1 MLRAPAAPLP
11 PSPGAVTT
19 AAGAVRRTLAPRLR
33 WYQADLKQAANDA
46 WIENGPESAILA
58 VLPTG
63 GGKTVFFSSIIGDH
77 VGASCTLAHRREL
90 IAQISMAFARNGI
103 RHRILA
109 PDKIIR
115 QICNLHL
122 LELGVCFYDANARS
136 GVASVQS
143 LTPSTIK
150 QNQRWL
156 EQVTLWCIDECH
168 HGIVDT
174 GWAKVLTLFP
184 RAKGLGVTATPI
196 RADGRGLGVHA
207 SGLFH
212 AMVVGPTMRELI
224 DWGYLCDYRIVVAET
239 HIDMAGVTI
248 GKQGDYVLDRGKG
261 KAAVRASGIVGNV
274 VETYLKWTPGML
286 GLCFTSDVETAE
298 DMAAAFR
305 ARGVSAE
312 AIDGKTDP
320 DLRDAAMKRFK
331 ARQTMVLV
339 NCELF
344 GEGTDIPGVEVVM
357 LARKTM
363 SFSLHAQ
370 QFGRGARLNIS
381 QELMYQWDD
390 FSVPE
395 RLVHIAASPKPRFW
409 ILDFAGNV
417 LAPGLGLPDAKNDWS
432 LDDSERKSSNGPN
445 DVIPNRA
452 CLNPECLSMYLR
464 SLPCC
469 PYCGVVPKPTPGKS
483 GPEAVDGDMTLLDE
497 ALMAVLRD
505 AVAKVAMPNDVFREQ
520 ASIRKL
526 PSIWAMSQVKLHDAH
541 RTALLELQDALA
553 WWAGEQRAKGKS
565 DAQLFREFF
574 LIFGHDWLSVQA
586 LDRETMI
593 KVTGWVV
600 DRLTPASIMSMMGL
614 DAG

>member
-1 MLRAPAAPLP
+1 MLRAPAPPPP
-11 PSPGAVTT
+11 PSPGAPTSV
-19 AAGAVRRTLAPRLR
+19 ASAVRRHSAPVLR
-33 WYQADLKQAANDA
+33 WYQSELKQAANDA
-46 WIENGPESAILA
+46 WVNEGPQSAILA

-63 GGKTVFFSSIIGDH
+63 GGKTVFFSSLLGDH
-77 VGASCTLAHRREL
+77 AGASCTLAHRREL

-109 PDKIIR
+109 PDPIIR
-115 QICNLHL
+115 QICNQHL
-122 LELGVCFYDANARS
+122 LELGVCFYDANARA

-150 QNQRWL
+150 HNKRWL
-156 EQVTLWCIDECH
+156 DQVTLWVIDECH

-184 RAKGLGVTATPI
+184 NAKGLGVTATPI
-196 RADGRGLGVHA
+196 RADGQGLGVHA

-224 DWGYLCDYRIVVAET
+224 DRGYLCDYKIIVSET
-239 HIDMAGVTI
+239 HMDMAGVTI

-274 VETYLKWTPGML
+274 VETYLQWTPNML

-305 ARGVSAE
+305 ARGVTAE

-320 DLRDAAMKRFK
+320 DVRDAAMKRFK
-331 ARQTMVLV
+331 SRQTMVLV

-344 GEGTDIPGVEVVM
+344 GEGTDIPNVEVIM

-370 QFGRGARLNIS
+370 QFGRGARLDIS
-381 QELMYQWDD
+381 PQLMREWDN

-395 RLVHIAASPKPRFW
+395 RLAHIAASPKPRFW

-417 LAPGLGLPDAKNDWS
+417 LNPALGLPDAKNDWS
-432 LDDSERKSSNGPN
+432 LDDSERKSSGPS

-452 CLNPECLSMYLR
+452 CLNPQCMSMYLR

-469 PYCGVVPKPTPGKS
+469 PYCSTVPKPTPGKS
-483 GPEAVDGDMTLLDE
+483 GPAAVDGDMTLLDE
-497 ALMAVLRD
+497 GLLSALRE

-520 ASIRKL
+520 SHIRTL
-526 PSIWAMSQVKLHDAH
+526 PAAWVGSHVKKHDAH
-541 RTALLELQDALA
+541 RRALLELQECMA
-553 WWAGEQRAKGKS
+553 WWGGEHRALGRS
-565 DAQLFREFF
+565 DVEVFKRFYLT
-574 LIFGHDWLSVQA
+574 FGVDWLSAQA
-586 LDRETMI
+586 QDREAMEKLTDYL
-593 KVTGWVV
+593 VE
-600 DRLTPASIMSMMGL
+600 RLTPASTEAIL
-614 DAG
+614 RARAG

>member
-1 MLRAPAAPLP
+1 MTAPA
-11 PSPGAVTT
+11 PSPGTLT
-19 AAGAVRRTLAPRLR
+19 SGAAAVRAARAPRLR
-33 WYQADLKQAANDA
+33 WYQQDLKQAANDA
-46 WIENGPESAILA
+46 WAANGPESAILA

-63 GGKTVFFSSIIGDH
+63 GGKTVFFSSVIGDH

-90 IAQISMAFARNGI
+90 IAQISLAFARNGI

-115 QICNLHL
+115 QICNQHL
-122 LELGVCFYDANARS
+122 VELGVCFYDANARA

-156 EQVTLWCIDECH
+156 DQVTLWCIDECH

-174 GWAKVLTLFP
+174 GWAKVLDLFP
-184 RAKGLGVTATPI
+184 SAKGLGVTATPI
-196 RADGRGLGVHA
+196 RADGRGLGIHA

-239 HIDMAGVTI
+239 HIDLAGVTI
-248 GKQGDYVLDRGKG
+248 GKQGDYVLHQGKG
-261 KAAVRASGIVGNV
+261 KAAVRASGIVGDV
-274 VETYLKWTPGML
+274 VKTYLQWTPGLL

-305 ARGVSAE
+305 AAGVTAE
-312 AIDGKTDP
+312 AVDGKTDP

-381 QELMYQWDD
+381 QDLMYQWDD

-395 RLVHIAASPKPRFW
+395 RLAHIAASPKPRFW

-417 LAPGLGLPDAKNDWS
+417 LAPGLGLPDAKNDWD
-432 LDDSERKSSNGPN
+432 LEDSERGSRSGPN

-452 CLNPECLSMYLR
+452 CLNPLCLSPYMA

-469 PYCGVVPKPTPGKS
+469 PYCGMAPQPAPGKS
-483 GPEAVDGDMTLLDE
+483 GPAAVDGDMTLLDD
-497 ALMAVLRD
+497 ALIAALRAD
-505 AVAKVAMPNDVFREQ
+505 VAKVAMPNDVFREQ
-520 ASIRKL
+520 AHIRSL
-526 PSIWAMSQVKLHDAH
+526 PSAWVGSNVKKHHAH
-541 RTALLELQDALA
+541 RIAQQDLQSCMA

-565 DAQLFREFF
+565 DAQLFREFY
-574 LIFGHDWLSVQA
+574 LVFGHDWLSVQA
-586 LDRETMI
+586 QDRETMLKI
-593 KVTGWVV
+593 TGWI
-600 DRLTPASIMSMMGL
+600 DERLTPDSQIMRERFVS
-614 DAG
+614 

>member
-1 MLRAPAAPLP
+1 MRQA
-11 PSPGAVTT
+11 
-19 AAGAVRRTLAPRLR
+19 RAPRLR
-33 WYQADLKQAANDA
+33 WYQQDLKQAANDA
-46 WIENGPESAILA
+46 WADNGPESAILA

-77 VGASCTLAHRREL
+77 VGASCTMAHRREL

-115 QICNLHL
+115 QICNQHL
-122 LELGVCFYDANARS
+122 LELGVCFYDANARA

-143 LTPSTIK
+143 LTPSTIRDQK
-150 QNQRWL
+150 RWL
-156 EQVTLWCIDECH
+156 EQVTLWVIDECH
-168 HGIVDT
+168 HGIIDT

-196 RADGRGLGVHA
+196 RADGKGLGVHA

-239 HIDMAGVTI
+239 HIDLAGVTI

-274 VETYLKWTPGML
+274 VETYLKWTPGLL

-305 ARGVSAE
+305 ARGVTAE
-312 AIDGKTDP
+312 AVDGKTDP
-320 DLRDAAMKRFK
+320 DLRDAVMKRFK

-344 GEGTDIPGVEVVM
+344 GEGADIPGVEVVM

-363 SFSLHAQ
+363 SFPLHAQ
-370 QFGRGARLNIS
+370 QFGRGARLHIAPD
-381 QELMYQWDD
+381 LMYQWDD

-395 RLVHIAASPKPRFW
+395 RLAHIAASSKPRFW

-417 LAPGLGLPDAKNDWS
+417 LAPGLGLPDAKNDWT
-432 LDDSERKSSNGPN
+432 LDDQERVSSSGPN

-452 CLNPECLSMYLR
+452 CLNPECLSMYLA
-464 SLPCC
+464 SLPKC
-469 PYCGVVPKPTPGKS
+469 PHCGVVPKPHPGKT
-483 GPEAVDGDMTLLDE
+483 GPAAVDGDMTLLDDG
-497 ALMAVLRD
+497 LMAILRD

-520 ASIRKL
+520 AHIRTL
-526 PSIWAMSQVKLHDAH
+526 PHAWIGSNVKKHDAH
-541 RTALLELQDALA
+541 RVAQAELQEAMA
-553 WWAGEQRAKGKS
+553 WWAGEQRAIGRS
-565 DAQLFREFF
+565 DPEVFRRFF

-586 LDRETMI
+586 QDRETMV
-593 KVTGWVV
+593 KVTGWIFERLGV
-600 DRLTPASIMSMMGL
+600 DTLVQMVDTCVTSA
-614 DAG
+614 

>member
-1 MLRAPAAPLP
+1 MTGRSLQPNPGVLSETASAIRRAA
-11 PSPGAVTT
+11 
-19 AAGAVRRTLAPRLR
+19 APRLR
-33 WYQADLKQAANDA
+33 WYQQDLKQAANDA
-46 WIENGPESAILA
+46 WAANGPQSAILA

-63 GGKTVFFSSIIGDH
+63 GGKTVFFSSIVGDH
-77 VGASCTLAHRREL
+77 VGASCTMAHRREL

-115 QICNLHL
+115 QICNQQL
-122 LELGVCFYDANARS
+122 LELGVCFYDANARA

-150 QNQRWL
+150 HQKRWL
-156 EQVTLWCIDECH
+156 EQVTLWVIDECH
-168 HGIVDT
+168 HGIIDT

-184 RAKGLGVTATPI
+184 NAKGLGVTATPI
-196 RADGRGLGVHA
+196 RADGKGLGIHA

-239 HIDMAGVTI
+239 HIDLAGVTI
-248 GKQGDYVLDRGKG
+248 GKQGDLVLDRGKG
-261 KAAVRASGIVGNV
+261 KAAVRASGIVGDV
-274 VETYLKWTPGML
+274 VKTYMQWTPGLL

-298 DMAAAFR
+298 DMATAFR
-305 ARGVSAE
+305 ARGVTAE
-312 AIDGKTDP
+312 AVDGKTDP
-320 DLRDAAMKRFK
+320 DLRDAILKRFK

-381 QELMYQWDD
+381 QELMQAWDD

-417 LAPGLGLPDAKNDWS
+417 LAPGLGLPDAKNDWT
-432 LDDSERKSSNGPN
+432 LDDQERVSSSGPN

-452 CLNPECLSMYLR
+452 CLNPTCLSLYLA
-464 SLPCC
+464 SLPAC
-469 PYCGVVPKPTPGKS
+469 PHCGVVPKPHPNKS
-483 GPEAVDGDMTLLDE
+483 GPAAVDGDMTLLDE
-497 ALMAVLRD
+497 GILEVLRA
-505 AVAKVAMPNDVFREQ
+505 AVAKVAMPNEIFREQ
-520 ASIRKL
+520 EHIRTL
-526 PSIWAMSQVKLHDAH
+526 PNNWVLSNVKKHDAH
-541 RTALLELQDALA
+541 RTALLELQDAMA
-553 WWAGEQRAKGKS
+553 WWGGEQRAQGRS
-565 DAQLFREFF
+565 DAEVYRRFY
-574 LIFGHDWLSVQA
+574 LIFGYDWLSVQA
-586 LDRETMI
+586 QDRDTMV
-593 KVTGWVV
+593 KVTSWLI
-600 DRLTPASIMSMMGL
+600 DRLTPASIMAMMGL
-614 DAG
+614 DVG